1 MSILIGICT
10 ERFCLLFGD
19 TRRVDYDGDR
29 KKVLDDETQRIFKV
43 NERVLFGMIG
53 SAGGMEALF
62 APLRGFQDKDAITMR
77 LAVRATEGYLKR
89 NLGALGGPRGYLV
102 IGSDNR
108 GRFCS
113 HELRADPETGAVETT
128 VRQPELPDEP
138 YSVACMLPP
147 DLAGD
152 REGILQQIGRAAR
165 DAGDPEELAQRVC
178 RLIREISKKETSVGK
193 NINVYM
199 IGR

>member
-1 MSILIGICT
+1 MSILIGICA
-10 ERFCLLFGD
+10 ERCCLLFGD

-89 NLGALGGPRGYLV
+89 NLSALGGPRGYLV

-113 HELRADPETGAVETT
+113 HELRADPETGEVETT
-128 VRQPELPDEP
+128 VRRPELPDEP
-138 YSVACMLPP
+138 CSVACMLPP

-152 REGILQQIGRAAR
+152 RERILDRIGRAAR
-165 DAGDPEELAQRVC
+165 DGGDPEELAQRVC